1 MATKSLKGLA
11 KDTAIYG
18 LSSIVGR
25 FLNWLLVPLYTIRF
39 ADYEYGILNNIY
51 AYVAF
56 AIVILTF
63 GMETTFFRYMNSKD
77 EDPRTV
83 YSTVLVFVGSICL
96 LFIFSCLSFISPISN
111 ALGYEHHKD
120 YLIIMIITVA
130 FDAFTAIPFAYL
142 RFKQRPIRFATFKL
156 LSIFLNIGLNL
167 FFIILCPKIYAS
179 HPEYISWFYNPDFRI
194 GYAFVS
200 NLIPSVLLAL
210 ILLPDYTG
218 FKYKI
223 DFSLLKRMLR
233 YSFPLVILGI
243 TGIMN
248 QTVDKILYPI
258 IFENEKEGLAQL
270 GIYSA
275 GAKIAVIM
283 TMFTQAYRFAFE
295 PFIFAK
301 NKANDDK
308 KMYAKAMTYFV
319 LLSLFMF
326 LTVTF
331 YLDILK
337 YFIGSGFF
345 AGIVVVPLVLI
356 GEMFFGIYFNLS
368 LWFKLTD
375 KTIYGA
381 FFSIVG
387 CIIIV
392 SMNVFLVPIY
402 GFIAS
407 AWANLACY
415 FAMSML
421 SYLIGRKYY
430 PIAYELKKLL
440 GYFIFA
446 LLLYYVGTY
455 FTIDLLALR
464 LLYRSLLLLLFV
476 VVVVKLDVP
485 LKSIPFLNKYF
496 K

>member
-1 MATKSLKGLA
+1 
-11 KDTAIYG
+11 
-18 LSSIVGR
+18 
-25 FLNWLLVPLYTIRF
+25 
-39 ADYEYGILNNIY
+39 
-51 AYVAF
+51 
-56 AIVILTF
+56 
-63 GMETTFFRYMNSKD
+63 
-77 EDPRTV
+77 
-83 YSTVLVFVGSICL
+83 
-96 LFIFSCLSFISPISN
+96 
-111 ALGYEHHKD
+111 
-120 YLIIMIITVA
+120 
-130 FDAFTAIPFAYL
+130 
-142 RFKQRPIRFATFKL
+142 
-156 LSIFLNIGLNL
+156 
-167 FFIILCPKIYAS
+167 
-179 HPEYISWFYNPDFRI
+179 
-194 GYAFVS
+194 
-200 NLIPSVLLAL
+200 
-210 ILLPDYTG
+210 
-218 FKYKI
+218 
-223 DFSLLKRMLR
+223 MLR